1 MQLKKGKQFNL
12 NLFNDFKITFGTVDN
27 KNPTALYF
35 TITSWAEILNDESD
49 NFQRILKTLN
59 KDIKKKTYDNL
70 NKNLFNASR
79 TIVDFEI
86 KESGISNNKRSFMNC
101 EITLFKLNDFQIQ
114 EKEIEDSVKN
124 LIKLIIEDVFN
135 TNKHFK
141 FHKKKI

>member
-27 KNPTALYF
+27 KNPKALYF

-49 NFQRILKTLN
+49 NFQGILKTLN

-86 KESGISNNKRSFMNC
+86 KESGITNNKRSFMNC
-101 EITLFKLNDFQIQ
+101 EITLFKLNNFQIQ

>member
-1 MQLKKGKQFNL
+1 MILKKGKQFNL
-12 NLFNDFKITFGTVDN
+12 NLFNDYKITFGTVDN
-27 KNPTALYF
+27 KNPKALYF
-35 TITSWAEILNDESD
+35 TISSWAETLNVKND
-49 NFQRILKTLN
+49 NFPEILKTLN
-59 KDIKKKTYDNL
+59 KSIKKKTYDNL
-70 NKNLFNASR
+70 NKNLFNPSR

-135 TNKHFK
+135 NNEHFK

>member
-27 KNPTALYF
+27 KNPKALYF

-70 NKNLFNASR
+70 NKNLFNTSR

-101 EITLFKLNDFQIQ
+101 EITLFKLNNFQIQ